1 MRTVT
6 WLLAWRYLLQSA
18 YEKSSSIMVKVCFLS
33 IFIGSFALGLVMA
46 VMQGF
51 EVVTHE
57 KMQGIHAQAI
67 IQAHND
73 ESLDLNALNKLLNE
87 EFPDVIGATP
97 SSTEHAIIVNPNY
110 DTMPT
115 MIMLKGINPVQE
127 SKVTSLEHAL
137 LNKTVL
143 LHQLLQENGL
153 IIGINLA
160 ENLNIKP
167 GDRVE
172 LYFTDEINPQKKSI
186 KLNKTKAMISGIF
199 KTGIEEFDAGFAFC
213 NLNFLHSLFP
223 NIGINQLHL
232 KFNPDAM
239 ESDLIAA
246 LQKRLNISVYSWKDM
261 YPALVSGLRLEKYV
275 MFIILVLIMIVA
287 SMNMISLLF
296 MQIIYKRP
304 DIAILQA
311 MGCPIKQIQ
320 KIFFLIGSLIAGCA
334 TFVGL
339 VTAYI
344 VSILLETYP
353 FIRLPDVYYVSY
365 LPAKTNLVLLC
376 IIFLVI
382 MIINSCALF
391 IPLAKTR
398 SIRIADI
405 LRHEG

>member
-18 YEKSSSIMVKVCFLS
+18 YEKSSSIMIKVCFLS

-46 VMQGF
+46 IMQGF

-57 KMQGIHAQAI
+57 KMQGIHAQAT
-67 IQAHND
+67 IQANND

-87 EFPDVIGATP
+87 EFPDIIGAAP
-97 SSTEHAIIVNPNY
+97 SSTEHAIMVNPDY
-110 DTMPT
+110 DTTPA
-115 MIMLKGINPVQE
+115 MIMLKGINPAQE
-127 SKVTSLEHAL
+127 PKVTSLEHSL
-137 LNKTVL
+137 LNKTVVL
-143 LHQLLQENGL
+143 NQLLQANGL

-167 GDRVE
+167 GNVVE
-172 LYFTDEINPQKKSI
+172 LFFTDEIQPQKKSI
-186 KLNKTKAMISGIF
+186 KLNKTKAIISGIF

-213 NLNFLHSLFP
+213 NINFLHSLFP
-223 NIGINQLHL
+223 NSGINQLHL
-232 KFNPDAM
+232 KFNLDAH

-246 LQKRLNISVYSWKDM
+246 LQKRLNIAVYSWKDM

-296 MQIIYKRP
+296 MQITYKRP

-311 MGCPIKQIQ
+311 IGCPTEQIQ
-320 KIFFLIGSLIAGCA
+320 KIFFLIGSMITSCA
-334 TFVGL
+334 TFAGL
-339 VTAYI
+339 ITAYI
-344 VSILLETYP
+344 VSIFLEKYP
-353 FIRLPDVYYVSY
+353 FISLPDIYYVSY
-365 LPAKTNLVLLC
+365 LPAKTNLTLLC

-382 MIINSCALF
+382 MIINSCALL
-391 IPLAKTR
+391 IPLSKTR